1 MAADKVIFDR
11 RTFFTGQRVFSQG
24 DMGHTMYFVERGKV
38 LISLGD
44 ESRPVLLGEINAGGI
59 FGEMALIDG
68 APRMAHATAA
78 EESVLHAIPQS
89 VFQQKMQA
97 SDPFIRALVRIMLNN
112 LRAAN
117 NKALAAEQRAA

>member
-11 RTFFTGQRVFSQG
+11 RTYFTGQRIFNQG
-24 DMGHTMYFVERGKV
+24 DMGHCMYLVERGKV
-38 LISLGD
+38 LISRGE
-44 ESRPVLLGEINAGGI
+44 ESSPQLVGEINAGGI

-68 APRMAHATAA
+68 AARMAHATAA
-78 EESVLHAIPQS
+78 EESVLHAIPQA

-112 LRAAN
+112 LRTAN
-117 NKALAAEQRAA
+117 DKAFAAERQAA